1 MRRNPGPSRR
11 TLRAPVVALLLTI
24 GALLAAPAGAGATP
38 QRAAPASAADEQAL
52 AEKYAPVVR
61 LVTQAEDC
69 GPGEP
74 FLPTDV
80 DRLLGNDTVALRGPW
95 TTDDLVKIAP
105 TADDLGK
112 GLSGYH
118 LDFPGSPLNP
128 GCSYEQWADEETAG
142 SAPTTY
148 ARVVSEQGRPGLAV
162 QYWLYYPFNDFNN
175 KHESDWEMIQVEF
188 AASDAAT
195 ALQQQPTRVGYS
207 QHEGVEIAT
216 WGDTKLE
223 VVDGT
228 HPVVHPAAGSHANYY
243 DAALFLGRSG
253 QQGFGCDD
261 SRGPTTDARPEV
273 ALVPSDPTAV
283 GAAYPWL
290 DYTGRWGQR
299 EASFYNGPTGPNTKD
314 QWTEPLTWTDTEG
327 AAAAYAVPASGLYGT
342 QATSSFCSIVATGS
356 DALRLA
362 MNNLAIAAAAL
373 LAVGLVIAWLVRRTT
388 WRPSAPL
395 RLVRRRSTGQ
405 VIAAVW
411 RMYLGQ
417 MLLFIG
423 IGVPI
428 AVATT
433 LPGVATAWVTSVG
446 QSLTGNPTLGGILVL
461 VAGLVLASL
470 SPITLALGQAATMAA
485 ARAIDEGRPT
495 GPLRAYRASLRRAVP
510 LLLTGLA
517 VVVVAVLLALTVV
530 LIPVALVLVVLSL
543 LITPVVLFEQL
554 SGWRAVKRSAHLVR
568 RNWVKVLVLVALTNG
583 LVLAIG
589 PLLGTALILGTSLP
603 FAVSNAIAG
612 IVYAL
617 FIPLVALNTVYVYA
631 DIVVRDELEP
641 REAKAPELPAEA
653 SLA

>member
-411 RMYLGQ
+411 RMYLGR

-517 VVVVAVLLALTVV
+517 VVVVALLLALTVV